1 MDRPERPR
9 IDQLEAELNL
19 WNTYCEI
26 RLEKGFDFAA
36 WYAKWARETHEG
48 LTSPGGREDFGQ
60 LCRAGC
66 LPQGLA
72 TLVSVLRNAPIL
84 ERFWTEE
91 VGKSDSRAR
100 AMQSL
105 ENAARTL
112 ESLHSDV
119 ISRGEIVEAEEFSK
133 IGRIPIS
140 RLANELRIH
149 AKVVNLAE
157 LLKKDTEARS
167 ASEVARYLL
176 TAYVHAMTGRF
187 HDQSVSGLVGEILK
201 DTDNYNDVA
210 QRMWRSRNYE
220 RLDSH
225 YSWIVKFL
233 VAMSVVIKHTA

>member
-1 MDRPERPR
+1 MSRS
-9 IDQLEAELNL
+9 
-19 WNTYCEI
+19 
-26 RLEKGFDFAA
+26 F
-36 WYAKWARETHEG
+36 ET
-48 LTSPGGREDFGQ
+48 LRFWKDFGLKKSANPTAEQ
-60 LCRAGC
+60 EPCSPLRA
-66 LPQGLA
+66 PLA
-72 TLVSVLRNAPIL
+72 
-84 ERFWTEE
+84 
-91 VGKSDSRAR
+91 
-100 AMQSL
+100 
-105 ENAARTL
+105 L